1 MKEHPRPLLQEG
13 GFTLIEL
20 LTVIGIIVVLTALTF
35 GSMSK
40 IKESTQR
47 AGCASNLKQIGA
59 AATQYAQD
67 NNGTYPLSYDLVLGV
82 KNSIATGLIDR
93 LGEYVGPESSW
104 KIFYCTDAEHC
115 LPPPTLMES
124 YTYKYQQRQTGSA
137 RFAYIGYY
145 WLVSTC
151 RQWRPNRDLPP
162 IKLTGSPMRALATC
176 PHFGGGVAHKRNYNV
191 LFADGHTEA
200 RKADGNGYLINY
212 INQQETEDGQ
222 EALTFAR

>member
-1 MKEHPRPLLQEG
+1 MKENPRQFTRES

-20 LTVIGIIVVLTALTF
+20 LAVIGIVVVLTALTF
-35 GSMSK
+35 GSMAK

-67 NNGTYPLSYDLVLGV
+67 HEGTYPLSYDLVLGV

-93 LGEYVGPESSW
+93 LGEYVGPESRW

-115 LPPPTLMES
+115 VPPPTLADSM
-124 YTYKYQQRQTGSA
+124 TYNYQLRQTGSA
-137 RFAYIGYY
+137 RFGVIGYY

-162 IKLTGSPMRALATC
+162 IKLTGSPMRVLATC
-176 PHFGGGVAHKRNYNV
+176 PHFGGGVVHKRNYNL
-191 LFADGHTEA
+191 LFADGHTET

-212 INQQETEDGQ
+212 INQEATEDGQ
-222 EALTFAR
+222 EALTFRR